1 MFIERYREP
10 CSCKARL
17 TCRSDCKHTEKKV
30 QLDGAQ
36 KQTDS
41 GNCWAC
47 RVPISELR
55 LRCNFALLGHPSSVL
70 FPWEWEKFGK
80 QTVSVIYTENCMKCA
95 HTRTHSDRCPC
106 LNLLVSIPA
115 GWYMHCMVSN
125 LRLRP
130 KRSRQSVNV
139 ALQCDRND
147 CKAYNI
153 PFTPPTAIG
162 LLNCCKELLSCVPH
176 HCSSQF
182 ALCITIPDIF
192 KKVVF
197 FCVCY
202 FIFLFCCCSFPFI
215 T

>member
-17 TCRSDCKHTEKKV
+17 TCRIDCKHTEKKV

-80 QTVSVIYTENCMKCA
+80 QTVSVIYTENCMKCT
-95 HTRTHSDRCPC
+95 HTRTHTFRQMPLSEPISEYTCWMVHASHGFKFAAASD
-106 LNLLVSIPA
+106 
-115 GWYMHCMVSN
+115 
-125 LRLRP
+125 
-130 KRSRQSVNV
+130 RSRQSVNV
-139 ALQCDRND
+139 APQCDRND
-147 CKAYNI
+147 CKAYTI
-153 PFTPPTAIG
+153 LFIPPTATG
-162 LLNCCKELLSCVPH
+162 LLNCYYHVYLITAHRNLH
-176 HCSSQF
+176 F
-182 ALCITIPDIF
+182 ALQYQT
-192 KKVVF
+192 F
-197 FCVCY
+197 F
-202 FIFLFCCCSFPFI
+202 
-215 T
+215 